1 MTSKEENVSLSEVIR
16 CDSNALHGLRGFA
29 ALHIL
34 MFHSILFS
42 KWGYIT
48 YGNVSTTY
56 RFSFYNSIENLFSF
70 LVN

>member
-1 MTSKEENVSLSEVIR
+1 MTSKEENVSKSEVIR

-34 MFHSILFS
+34 IFHSILFS

-48 YGNVSTTY
+48 YGNVSTT
-56 RFSFYNSIENLFSF
+56 
-70 LVN
+70 